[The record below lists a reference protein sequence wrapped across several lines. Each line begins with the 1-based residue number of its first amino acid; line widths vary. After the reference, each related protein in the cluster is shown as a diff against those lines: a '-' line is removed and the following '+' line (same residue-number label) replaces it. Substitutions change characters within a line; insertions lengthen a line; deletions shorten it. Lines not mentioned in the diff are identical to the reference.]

1 MSVTFYCPDAPPCPM
16 CDSSTEATGPGG
28 QYRLCPSCFWDG
40 SPDPDEEQ
48 ELYHEVRSP
57 HECNFS
63 NANARNILALLS
75 KRLNRSGPGVGG
87 WPELYGEWSQVD
99 LPEVQRTILQ
109 VSNVVGLREW
119 MVTEPEVIQ
128 EPGRCT
134 FIETGNTDEMTLR
147 RLRSL
152 SELVAYAAKNNYRIC
167 WS

>member
-1 MSVTFYCPDAPPCPM
+1 MSVTFYCPEALPVSRDRGDGAI
-16 CDSSTEATGPGG
+16 SSP
-28 QYRLCPSCFWDG
+28 R
-40 SPDPDEEQ
+40 
-48 ELYHEVRSP
+48 
-57 HECNFS
+57 ECNFS
-63 NANARNILALLS
+63 NVNARNILALLS
-75 KRLNRSGPGVGG
+75 KRLRLSGPGVGD
-87 WPELYGEWSQVD
+87 WPEELYGEWSQAS

-119 MVTEPEVIQ
+119 MVTEPVVIQ